1 MDLDQLASEKPADLD
16 LHCFQ
21 NQDISRFSM
30 VGINTKTKE
39 GPSGGCISCDTLS
52 VHAICDFIKINVLV
66 NFGNSSKF
74 QTPIL
79 LVSSSSLIIRPSN
92 CLMLAC

>member
-52 VHAICDFIKINVLV
+52 VHA
-66 NFGNSSKF
+66 
-74 QTPIL
+74 
-79 LVSSSSLIIRPSN
+79 
-92 CLMLAC
+92 M